1 MPPAA
6 LCSRMSHNAPLIPP
20 AAAKALAFDAVLTPH
35 RSLSPLGFYAV
46 MAVAAGASLV
56 LSIAFFLMGAWPVV
70 GFFGLDVAL
79 LYIAFRLSYRSGR
92 LTEIVQLTRDALT
105 VRRVAPSGR
114 RSEWRSQPT
123 WLRVEIDDPPRHDS
137 QLVLASHGRRLTVG
151 AFLTAPE
158 RFEVA
163 EALRAALRSLRCR
176 PAPSPSG

>member
-1 MPPAA
+1 MTPKP
-6 LCSRMSHNAPLIPP
+6 
-20 AAAKALAFDAVLTPH
+20 LAFDAVLTPH

-56 LSIAFFLMGAWPVV
+56 VSIAFFLIGAWPVV

-92 LTEIVQLTRDALT
+92 LTEMLQLTSDVLT
-105 VRRVAPSGR
+105 VRRISPAGR
-114 RSEWRSQPT
+114 QSEWRFQPY

-163 EALRAALRSLRCR
+163 EALRAALRSLRCV
-176 PAPSPSG
+176 PGLSPCD